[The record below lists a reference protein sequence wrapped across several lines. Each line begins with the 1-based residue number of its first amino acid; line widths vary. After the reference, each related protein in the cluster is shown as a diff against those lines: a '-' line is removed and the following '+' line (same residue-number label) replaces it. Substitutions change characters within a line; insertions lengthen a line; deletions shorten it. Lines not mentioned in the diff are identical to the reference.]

1 MSFSSE
7 VIDCKLLFSRSVLSN
22 LSQPCGLQRT
32 RLPCPSPS
40 PGACSDSCPL
50 SWSCHP
56 TISSSVV
63 AFSCSQS
70 FSSSGSFP
78 VSRVFATGGQ
88 SMGASASVLPMNIQG
103 WFPLWLT
110 GFISMPSKGLSR
122 INTLIVEV
130 LGKGKH
136 FLYFLSFIPLSP
148 PQVQWIL
155 NPVMLSWSLVRRE
168 EVAGFYL

>member
-22 LSQPCGLQRT
+22 LLHPSGSQHT
-32 RLPCPSPS
+32 RLPCPPPS

-56 TISSSVV
+56 TFSSSVV
-63 AFSCSQS
+63 PFSSCSQS

-103 WFPLWLT
+103 WFPLGLT
-110 GFISMPSKGLSR
+110 GFISMLSKGLSR
-122 INTLIVEV
+122 ISTLIVEV

-136 FLYFLSFIPLSP
+136 FLYFLSFIPLP
-148 PQVQWIL
+148 P
-155 NPVMLSWSLVRRE
+155 PPKFS
-168 EVAGFYL
+168 GF